1 MSRLSSK
8 VAVVTGGA
16 LGIGRATSLRLA
28 QEGASVLIADVNTE
42 EADKTISAIAE
53 EGGSASAMLADVSV
67 ASDVE
72 AVIDRAVSEFG
83 RLDILV
89 NNAFAAPMGAGDS
102 IEEVTEAEF
111 DSGMG
116 LLVKAHFLA
125 AKRAAPQMRA
135 VGGGSIVNISSVHGL
150 LGAPGALVYETGK
163 HAVIGITRQMA
174 TELGPD
180 GIRVNAICPGHVV
193 TERIQETWDRF
204 PTGLPFFEDQYP
216 LRRAGKPV
224 DIANAVVFL
233 CSEEASFI
241 TGHALVVDGGLTVQL
256 HENFGVRQAR
266 FIRQNPEIEL
276 PY

>member
-1 MSRLSSK
+1 MSRLSGR
-8 VAVVTGGA
+8 VAIVTGGA
-16 LGIGRATSLRLA
+16 LGIGRATSLRLT
-28 QEGASVLIADVNTE
+28 QEGASVLIADVNME
-42 EADKTISAIAE
+42 EAEKTVATIAE
-53 EGGSASAMLADVSV
+53 EGGTASTMRADVSL
-67 ASDVE
+67 ASDIQAMVE
-72 AVIDRAVSEFG
+72 RAVSEFG

-89 NNAFAAPMGAGDS
+89 NNAFAAPMGAGERIDD
-102 IEEVTEAEF
+102 VTEAEF

-116 LLVKAHFLA
+116 LLVKAHFLST
-125 AKRAAPQMRA
+125 KSAAPHMRA
-135 VGGGSIVNISSVHGL
+135 FGGGSIVNISSVHGL
-150 LGAPGALVYETGK
+150 LAAPGALVYETGK

-180 GIRVNAICPGHVV
+180 GIRVNAICPGHIV

-204 PTGLPFFEDQYP
+204 PTGLSFFEDQYP

-256 HENFGVRQAR
+256 QENFGVRQAR
-266 FIRQNPEIEL
+266 FVRENPEVEL

>member
-1 MSRLSSK
+1 MSRLSGK

-16 LGIGRATSLRLA
+16 LGIGRATSLRLT

-42 EADKTISAIAE
+42 EAAKTIAAIAE
-53 EGGSASAMLADVSV
+53 EGGSASAMRSDVSV
-67 ASDVE
+67 ASDIKAMV
-72 AVIDRAVSEFG
+72 DRAVSEFG

-89 NNAFAAPMGAGDS
+89 NNAFAAPRSGGERIDD
-102 IEEVTEAEF
+102 VTEAEF
-111 DSGMG
+111 DEGMG

-125 AKRAAPQMRA
+125 TKHAAPHMRE

-180 GIRVNAICPGHVV
+180 GIRVNAICPGHIV
-193 TERIQETWDRF
+193 TERAQETWDRF

-216 LRRAGKPV
+216 LRRTGKPV

-233 CSEEASFI
+233 CSDEASFI
-241 TGHALVVDGGLTVQL
+241 TGHALVVDGGLTIQL
-256 HENFGVRQAR
+256 QENFGVRQAR
-266 FIRQNPEIEL
+266 FVRQNPEVEL